1 MNETRRQFIVSSL
14 KTFDLTVLILTFVLS
29 MILSACLL
37 YTSNKNLWLLS
48 CGSLAVDSANLL
60 NSERIKTRF
69 QELRDEFDYVIIDA
83 PPMSRYADAMALG
96 KLADGFV
103 LVLEANSTRREAAM
117 RVTESLSQAQIRVL
131 GAVLN
136 KRTFPIPESLYRRF

>member
-1 MNETRRQFIVSSL
+1 
-14 KTFDLTVLILTFVLS
+14 
-29 MILSACLL
+29 
-37 YTSNKNLWLLS
+37 
-48 CGSLAVDSANLL
+48 
-60 NSERIKTRF
+60 
-69 QELRDEFDYVIIDA
+69 
-83 PPMSRYADAMALG
+83 MALG

>member
-1 MNETRRQFIVSSL
+1 
-14 KTFDLTVLILTFVLS
+14 
-29 MILSACLL
+29 LL
-37 YTSNKNLWLLS
+37 GEGPIRSFAKPVSNKNLWLLS